1 MGDDGRLLFVVS
13 FPFLLSIAPLS
24 RSFSLTGERLAISLS
39 FFHLGGCAC
48 PCFLSPG
55 TKGGAATI
63 GDAARSNIPQPHARH
78 LLADHK
84 RLYASLHWSCT
95 FVGNGCGTA
104 QACFHN
110 Y

>member
-1 MGDDGRLLFVVS
+1 MTVS
-13 FPFLLSIAPLS
+13 LMCVLP
-24 RSFSLTGERLAISLS
+24 SLDTQA
-39 FFHLGGCAC
+39 
-48 PCFLSPG
+48 G